1 KEAELISAML
11 TAIGDFVTD
20 SFTSKHS
27 QELGVVE
34 TEDFTLWVH
43 HGPQA
48 LLAGAIL
55 GTPPRELK
63 DVFARENELIH
74 QEFAAKLASFS
85 GDASIFDGARP
96 HLQNCLLGQT
106 TAQPKKPSRWWLV
119 ALAAV
124 LMGVLAIGFFVHRQN
139 SRWEQ
144 YLARLR
150 SEPGVVVT
158 GAEKHWRNYAIAGL
172 RDPLAADPVKLA
184 ADFGI
189 DPARLQGHFQ
199 PYQSLDRHFALE
211 REFDSEKQQLDQMMI
226 MFPVNSSAIL
236 PEQAVRLDNLEAH
249 LDKLRQAAGA
259 LGREIHLNIYGRAD
273 QTGAES
279 KNA

>member
-85 GDASIFDGARP
+85 GDASVFDGARP

-106 TAQPKKPSRWWLV
+106 TAQPQKPSRWWLAAV
-119 ALAAV
+119 AAV
-124 LMGVLAIGFFVHRQN
+124 LIAILALGFFIYRRN

-150 SEPGVVVT
+150 SEPGIVVT

-189 DPARLQGHFQ
+189 DPARVQGHFE
-199 PYQSLDRHFALE
+199 PYQSLDQRFVLE
-211 REFDSEKQQLDQMMI
+211 REFDSEKQQVEQLMI
-226 MFPVNSSAIL
+226 MFPVNSSALL
-236 PEQAVRLDNLEAH
+236 PEQGLRLDALEVH
-249 LDKLRQAAGA
+249 LERLQQAART
-259 LGREIHLNIYGRAD
+259 LGRKIHLSIYGRAD
-273 QTGAES
+273 
-279 KNA
+279 